1 MSLSLEQALAEIS
14 SADIPCFG
22 DEPLTVQTTDSFG
35 GTPLHVAAIWGRIDI
50 ADALLR
56 GGAEI
61 DRRGEHGFTPLHEAI
76 SQGHEGMVSFL
87 LSRGADPSLSTELGS
102 SSQLASYND
111 ATEK

>member
-1 MSLSLEQALAEIS
+1 MSLSLKQALAEIGY
-14 SADIPCFG
+14 ADIPSFG
-22 DEPLTVQTTDSFG
+22 DAPLTVHTTDSFG

-50 ADALLR
+50 AEALLG

-76 SQGHEGMVSFL
+76 SQGHEEMVSFL
-87 LSRGADPSLSTELGS
+87 LSRGADPRLSTELGS
-102 SSQLASYND
+102 SSQLASCND